1 MVKKKEQEK
10 NKEASSVSVNTGGGA
25 YIGGDVNTS
34 GGDFIGR
41 NKSVIK
47 GDRGLVIGGDV
58 MSSNTLISGDG
69 NVTSFN
75 KDVSNLFTPV
85 YDAVEK
91 SNLSKM
97 EKADLEAEVKDI
109 EQEIRKSP
117 HSDEAFLMRRLRNIR
132 RLAPDILDVIVAT
145 IANPA
150 AGFGVAAKK
159 IAEIE

>member
-109 EQEIRKSP
+109 E
-117 HSDEAFLMRRLRNIR
+117 
-132 RLAPDILDVIVAT
+132 
-145 IANPA
+145 
-150 AGFGVAAKK
+150 
-159 IAEIE
+159 